1 MLIMC
6 DRLGSE
12 ITDYQ
17 CCEMIVRTVKRVD
30 LRVCMQCEHGRA
42 IAALC
47 PYQPLKRVTTNADIV
62 LPDLLRYSMKEY
74 PGRKTSVNL
83 LVLVAKNQGI
93 KMNSEEVCTAA
104 KKAGLEI
111 SQISGRPFI
120 TVDDT
125 AQKLAQTVSAV
136 SF

>member
-1 MLIMC
+1 MLIFC

-12 ITDYQ
+12 ISDYQ
-17 CCEMIVRTVKRVD
+17 CCQIIVSTTKRVD
-30 LRVCMQCEHGRA
+30 LKICMQCEHGRA
-42 IAALC
+42 LAALC
-47 PYQPLKRVTTNADIV
+47 PYQPLKRAITSADMV

-93 KMNSEEVCTAA
+93 SMNSEEVCAA
-104 KKAGLEI
+104 AEKVGLEI
-111 SQISGRPFI
+111 SEISGRPFI
-120 TVDDT
+120 TVDEK
-125 AQKLAQTVSAV
+125 AQKVAQTTSAV